1 MRRLISFII
10 LLAVIA
16 AAFVGVYFFLNKE
29 NTKSEAEVPA
39 LPDLTVEPT
48 VVAEATA
55 TPAPTAEVTAAPV
68 VVVEVDQETGKTYY
82 KSADTKVVVDYI
94 RQNVSAS
101 DAVDAIELQA
111 YGASM
116 VVDHDDARIVEGI
129 TAYDLISD
137 EDSLVVE
144 FDRNADKLYVYSA
157 DKDFNLSSDSAK
169 TFKGLKDSRA
179 YGAWICEDHEA
190 VRASVLVFEGY
201 PEATGFRGTF
211 KTANGFKAEVLK
223 SIVLVNTESDR
234 YDWAIATCSCV
245 TEVKQ
250 SSGGNGGG
258 NGGGGTGGGSK
269 PTPTPAPGTD
279 PTPTPTPKP
288 TAPAHEP
295 EATLPPKPTQQPAHE
310 ADPTLPPK
318 KDEPTVTHV
327 PEIGNPSHS
336 TEQEAPAKK
345 EESSTKQESTSGSE
359 EKKPAANPTLPPK
372 KTSSGSSS
380 GSSSSSSSSNSGSSG
395 GSAPAIGGVTF

>member
-1 MRRLISFII
+1 MRRLISFVV
-10 LLAVIA
+10 LLALIV

-29 NTKSEAEVPA
+29 NAKSEVPA

-55 TPAPTAEVTAAPV
+55 TPAPTAEVTAAPA

-82 KSADTKVVVDYI
+82 KSADTKAVVDYI

-101 DAVDAIELQA
+101 DAVDAIECVA

-144 FDRNADKLYVYSA
+144 FDRNADKLYAYSA

-169 TFKGLKDSRA
+169 TFKGLKDSSA
-179 YGAWICEDHEA
+179 YGTWICEDHEA
-190 VRASVLVFEGY
+190 VRASVLVYEGY
-201 PEATGFRGTF
+201 PESNGFRGTF

-223 SIVLVNTESDR
+223 SIVLVEGDGR
-234 YDWAIATCSCV
+234 YDWAIAVCDCAPA
-245 TEVKQ
+245 KKP
-250 SSGGNGGG
+250 SGGKPTNPGKPGKPA
-258 NGGGGTGGGSK
+258 K
-269 PTPTPAPGTD
+269 PTPTPGTE
-279 PTPTPTPKP
+279 PTPTPKP
-288 TAPAHEP
+288 TEPAHEP

-318 KDEPTVTHV
+318 KDEPTVTRV
-327 PEIGNPSHS
+327 PEIGKPSHS
-336 TEQEAPAKK
+336 VEQEAPAKK
-345 EESSTKQESTSGSE
+345 EESSTKQESTSAGSE

-380 GSSSSSSSSNSGSSG
+380 GSSSSSSSSNSGSS
-395 GSAPAIGGVTF
+395 APAIGGVTF